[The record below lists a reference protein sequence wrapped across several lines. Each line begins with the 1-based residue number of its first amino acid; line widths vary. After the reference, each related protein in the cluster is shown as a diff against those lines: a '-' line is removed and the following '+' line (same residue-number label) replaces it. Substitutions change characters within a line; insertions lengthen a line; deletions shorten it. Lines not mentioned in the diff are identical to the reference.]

1 MFLHG
6 WVASSHA
13 AAFIYGQEFHF
24 SMTTFLSSDKVT
36 VLLMALCGLQ
46 LVSNSVMEVML
57 SFKSQTASLILF
69 SMISWSNLELTVP
82 LMTAIRTGPEA
93 LTLNHNTLYRW
104 SRWRL
109 KCKYA
114 ECFSPFKRFSA
125 LNNTFHIIITSCFDL
140 KVNVQTALK
149 LQ

>member
-1 MFLHG
+1 
-6 WVASSHA
+6 
-13 AAFIYGQEFHF
+13 
-24 SMTTFLSSDKVT
+24 MTTFLSSDKVT

-57 SFKSQTASLILF
+57 SFTSQTASLILF

-140 KVNVQTALK
+140 KFSQFVITMQYLPFMSGNGCQTFFFFLFISYW
-149 LQ
+149 